1 MSSPGIQ
8 NANVLLPEPSVPEPD
23 VYVSTAKPRPPL
35 TPEEEENMKKP
46 TVLIVGAGLGGLT
59 LAILLHKAKIPFFV
73 YERAHAV
80 KHLGSAM
87 SLGPPVTNLFK
98 QLGIFDEFQAMGKLS
113 LYNYVYKHDLTHDFT
128 LDFSGRQKIAGSEG
142 YIIARPDMYDLLWR
156 QIPRERIHMGKK
168 FLSFLQNSDGVMIR
182 FSDNTTIHGD
192 ILVGADGAHSAVRQ
206 RLFQDLKSKG
216 KLPTSDDVPL
226 PFNCVCLVGQ
236 TKPLDPEEFPD
247 LKKDYSQFMTVHGS
261 ENMYSWVTFS
271 TAKNTM
277 CWMVVQQL
285 DKESSKENDFFRNSE
300 WGPEA
305 AEAMCKE
312 VRHFK
317 VPSGRED
324 KELTL
329 GDLIDL
335 SPKDLISK
343 VMLEEKVFDTW
354 FGGRTVLLGDSCHKL
369 SPASGAG
376 AINAIHDAVAL
387 ANWIY
392 TLESK
397 SLSDLD
403 TIFKEYYAERYP
415 AAKASF
421 KTSQV
426 FSKMLVKNFTGMV
439 TKTVFRRLPVWL
451 WRRVVIKMSAA
462 RVQASFLPLVEDKGQ
477 VKPLPQPS
485 LIKTLAI
492 LEQRKTKVAV

>member
-1 MSSPGIQ
+1 MSSPDAQIS
-8 NANVLLPEPSVPEPD
+8 NVDDCPLPESSLPKPD

-35 TPEEEENMKKP
+35 TLEEEENMKKP
-46 TVLIVGAGLGGLT
+46 NVLIIGAGLGGLT
-59 LAILLHKAKIPFFV
+59 LAILLHKAKIPFQLF
-73 YERAHAV
+73 ERAPIV

-98 QLGIFDEFQAMGKLS
+98 QIGIYDEFQALGKLS

-128 LDFSGRQKIAGSEG
+128 LDFSARQELAGSEG

-156 QIPRERIHMGKK
+156 QLPRERIHMGKK
-168 FLSFLQNSDGVMIR
+168 FLSFLQNGDGVMAR
-182 FSDNTTIHGD
+182 FSDNTTVHGD

-206 RLFQDLKSKG
+206 RLFQDLKTKSR
-216 KLPTSDDVPL
+216 LPKSDDVPL

-236 TKPLDPEEFPD
+236 TMPLDPEKFPD
-247 LKKDYSQFMTVHGS
+247 VKKDYSQFMTVHGS
-261 ENMYSWVTFS
+261 ENMYS
-271 TAKNTM
+271 
-277 CWMVVQQL
+277 QL
-285 DKESSKENDFFRNSE
+285 DKESSKENDSFRNSE

-317 VPSGRED
+317 IPSGKED
-324 KELTL
+324 KDLTL

-335 SPKDLISK
+335 SPKELISK

-354 FGGRTVLLGDSCHKL
+354 FGGRTVLLGDACHKL

-376 AINAIHDAVAL
+376 AINAMHDAVAL

-392 TLESK
+392 TLQSK
-397 SLSDLD
+397 SLSELD

-426 FSKMLVKNFTGMV
+426 FSKMLAKNFTGLV
-439 TKTVFRRLPVWL
+439 TKTLFRKLPAWL

-492 LEQRKTKVAV
+492 LEQRKAVDVAV

>member
-1 MSSPGIQ
+1 MSSPDIQ
-8 NANVLLPEPSVPEPD
+8 NANILLPDPSVPEPD
-23 VYVSTAKPRPPL
+23 DYVSTAKPKPPL

-98 QLGIFDEFQAMGKLS
+98 QLGIYEEFQAMGKRS

-128 LDFSGRQKIAGSEG
+128 LDFSGRQKLAGSEG
-142 YIIARPDMYDLLWR
+142 YIVSRPDMYELLWR

-168 FLSFLQNSDGVMIR
+168 FLSFLQNGDGVMIR

-216 KLPTSDDVPL
+216 KLPKSDDVPL

-236 TKPLDPEEFPD
+236 TKPLDPEEFPY

-261 ENMYSWVTFS
+261 DNMYS
-271 TAKNTM
+271 
-277 CWMVVQQL
+277 L
-285 DKESSKENDFFRNSE
+285 DRESSKENDFFRNSE

-305 AEAMCKE
+305 AEAMCNE

-317 VPSGRED
+317 MPSGRQD
-324 KELTL
+324 KELTM

-354 FGGRTVLLGDSCHKL
+354 FGGRTVLLGDSCHKM

-376 AINAIHDAVAL
+376 AINAMHDAVAL

-403 TIFKEYYAERYP
+403 TIFQEYYAERYP

-439 TKTVFRRLPVWL
+439 TKTVFRKLPVWL
-451 WRRVVIKMSAA
+451 WKRVVIKMSAT

-492 LEQRKTKVAV
+492 LEQRKTGNVAV

>member
-1 MSSPGIQ
+1 MSFPDIQ
-8 NANVLLPEPSVPEPD
+8 SSNVDGCPLPEPSVPEPD
-23 VYVSTAKPRPPL
+23 VYVSTAKPRSPL

-46 TVLIVGAGLGGLT
+46 KVLIVGAGLGGLT
-59 LAILLHKAKIPFFV
+59 LAILLHKAKIPFELF
-73 YERAHAV
+73 ERAHAV
-80 KHLGSAM
+80 KHL
-87 SLGPPVTNLFK
+87 VTNLFK
-98 QLGIFDEFQAMGKLS
+98 QIGIYDEFQAMGKLS

-128 LDFSGRQKIAGSEG
+128 LDFSARQKLAGSEG
-142 YIIARPDMYDLLWR
+142 YIIARPDMYDLLLR
-156 QIPRERIHMGKK
+156 QVPQERIHMGKK
-168 FLSFLQNSDGVMIR
+168 FLSLLQNGDGVMAR

-206 RLFQDLKSKG
+206 RLFQDLKTKG
-216 KLPTSDDVPL
+216 KLPKSDDVPL

-247 LKKDYSQFMTVHGS
+247 MKKDYSQFMTVHGS
-261 ENMYSWVTFS
+261 ENMYSWVTF
-271 TAKNTM
+271 TTKRNTV

-305 AEAMCKE
+305 AEAMCNE

-317 VPSGRED
+317 IPSGRED

-335 SPKDLISK
+335 SPKELISK

-354 FGGRTVLLGDSCHKL
+354 FGGRTVLLGDACHKL

-376 AINAIHDAVAL
+376 AINAMHDAVTL

-397 SLSDLD
+397 SPSDLD
-403 TIFKEYYAERYP
+403 TIFKEYYAERFP

-426 FSKMLVKNFTGMV
+426 FSKMLVKDFTGLV
-439 TKTVFRRLPVWL
+439 TKTVFRKLPVWL

-492 LEQRKTKVAV
+492 LEQRKTGAVTV